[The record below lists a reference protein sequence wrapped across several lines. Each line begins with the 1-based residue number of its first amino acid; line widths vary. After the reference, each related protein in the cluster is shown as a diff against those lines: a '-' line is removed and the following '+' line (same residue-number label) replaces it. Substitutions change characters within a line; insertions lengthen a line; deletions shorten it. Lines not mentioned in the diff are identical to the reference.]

1 MSIRERKS
9 IEKSAVYWEVQQNRK
24 TNVFFGSNRSPSQ
37 WEASLLD
44 LRAEHEQTARRLV
57 TSCRAAGT
65 PGGMRPAFDPFDLG
79 RFNWRRHMVKSSR
92 VQLIAVLAIGGLLG
106 YAAASSRLDV
116 FGNVDAG
123 PSHQAVAGQTAN
135 SAP

>member
-1 MSIRERKS
+1 
-9 IEKSAVYWEVQQNRK
+9 
-24 TNVFFGSNRSPSQ
+24 
-37 WEASLLD
+37 
-44 LRAEHEQTARRLV
+44 
-57 TSCRAAGT
+57 
-65 PGGMRPAFDPFDLG
+65 
-79 RFNWRRHMVKSSR
+79 MVKSSR

-135 SAP
+135 STPLILDRVSAVSSSLRSVGR